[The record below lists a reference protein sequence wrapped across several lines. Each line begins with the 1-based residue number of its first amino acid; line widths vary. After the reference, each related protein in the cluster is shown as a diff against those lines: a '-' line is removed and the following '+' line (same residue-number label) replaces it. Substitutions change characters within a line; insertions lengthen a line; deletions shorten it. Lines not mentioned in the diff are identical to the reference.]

1 MSLQFSLDNR
11 YLLTSVTHSQ
21 YQDLILWDL
30 PNFRYMRD
38 NVKMV
43 ADKINWF
50 EPVCSGSED
59 VRAIWE
65 NVNLTAQTV
74 GQQQQKPN
82 RLARKRPSTIG
93 LASDQRHRQMDQ
105 QQQQQQLV
113 VNLSCH
119 RLIAPDGES
128 LCIASDTRGHVRLF
142 KYPCR
147 DIEQAFY
154 QARVT
159 SSRLNCCRFLA
170 PSSSQSFVSSALD
183 GSIFLWTLNSTDGA
197 NK

>member
-1 MSLQFSLDNR
+1 MVSLQFSLDNR

-38 NVKMV
+38 NVRMV
-43 ADKINWF
+43 ADKIRWF

-65 NVNLTAQTV
+65 NVNLTSQTLRASEPK
-74 GQQQQKPN
+74 QANK
-82 RLARKRPSTIG
+82 LARKRPSMT
-93 LASDQRHRQMDQ
+93 ATDQ
-105 QQQQQQLV
+105 QQHSDQQLV

-119 RLIAPDGES
+119 RLLLGEKEAPGQS
-128 LCIASDTRGHVRLF
+128 LCIASDTRGYLRLF

-170 PSSSQSFVSSALD
+170 PKTQSFVSSALD
-183 GSIFLWTLNSTDGA
+183 GSIFLWQLE
-197 NK
+197 